1 MMMEFIKRTMRTPTH
16 HVMVIRE
23 VFGLSIADL
32 SLIINVPRPTIYSWF
47 QGRDPQPFV
56 IPKLRYLFMMAEEA
70 RRHNIERLGSLV
82 SRRIFKGSSFID
94 LLRREEPKIKIKLA
108 LLTLKEIGEKENDD
122 ATVGSTS
129 AVKNPEGLGFGVG
142 VD

>member
-1 MMMEFIKRTMRTPTH
+1 MMMEFIKHVMRTPTH

-23 VFGLSIADL
+23 VFGLTIADL

-70 RRHNIERLGSLV
+70 KKYEIERLGALV
-82 SRRIFKGSSFID
+82 SRRLFRGLSFID
-94 LLRREEPKIKIKLA
+94 LLKREEPKAKIKVA
-108 LLTLKEIGEKENDD
+108 LLTLKTLSKQENDD
-122 ATVGSTS
+122 TTRSTHS
-129 AVKNPEGLGFGVG
+129 YENPEGARFGVG